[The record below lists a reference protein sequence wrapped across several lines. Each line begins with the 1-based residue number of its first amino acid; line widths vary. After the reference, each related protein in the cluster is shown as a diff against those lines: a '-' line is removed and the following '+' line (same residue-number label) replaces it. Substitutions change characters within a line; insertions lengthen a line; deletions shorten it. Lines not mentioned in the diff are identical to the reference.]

1 MPSVTRILGIDPGSV
16 ITGWGIVDSSGS
28 RLVHV
33 ADGAIRTGGG
43 EFPDR
48 LRVIFEAIGEVTRD
62 YEPDEVAVEKVFV
75 SKNVD
80 SALKLGQA
88 RGAAICG
95 TLVTPVQV
103 FEYSPTEIKR
113 AVVGSGSAAKEQVQH
128 MIRAILSLR
137 SAVQPDA
144 ADALAVAVCRAN
156 LRAATARIAAATTRQ
171 KR

>member
-1 MPSVTRILGIDPGSV
+1 MTRILGIDPGSV

-33 ADGAIRTGGG
+33 ADGAIRTGNGD
-43 EFPDR
+43 FPDR
-48 LRVIFEAIGEVTRD
+48 LRVIFEEMGAVVREHAP
-62 YEPDEVAVEKVFV
+62 EEVAVEKVFV

-95 TLVTPVQV
+95 TLATPVGV

-113 AVVGSGSAAKEQVQH
+113 AVVGSGGAAKEQVQH
-128 MIRAILSLR
+128 MIRAILSLP
-137 SAVQPDA
+137 SAPQADA

-156 LRAATARIAAATTRQ
+156 LRAATSRIAAATTRQ